1 LRLLVGAFRLS
12 ISEGKDT
19 MRTDITKQ
27 EVVSR
32 QLETAIAL
40 FFCDDDAISIHV
52 LASAASQ
59 ILYDVCKHKGK
70 VSIRD
75 VWQDYIVEEHQK
87 DWRALTTRAY
97 NYFKHAK
104 DDPFTEL
111 ERFDPRSNEWL
122 LFNACVDYLTTYS
135 GTETPF
141 EILAYFTWFLAVRP
155 QIIRKGHPLTAVIL
169 SDPSF
174 NELREKSPDQQRRWA
189 ADMLRAS
196 YAHHLNKRPPV
207 TGLSEDFC
215 DNGLVVGGGT
225 ITEYY

>member
-1 LRLLVGAFRLS
+1 
-12 ISEGKDT
+12 
-19 MRTDITKQ
+19 MRADITKQ

-97 NYFKHAK
+97 NYF
-104 DDPFTEL
+104 
-111 ERFDPRSNEWL
+111 
-122 LFNACVDYLTTYS
+122 
-135 GTETPF
+135 
-141 EILAYFTWFLAVRP
+141 
-155 QIIRKGHPLTAVIL
+155 
-169 SDPSF
+169 
-174 NELREKSPDQQRRWA
+174 
-189 ADMLRAS
+189 
-196 YAHHLNKRPPV
+196 
-207 TGLSEDFC
+207 
-215 DNGLVVGGGT
+215 
-225 ITEYY
+225 